1 MGGWCT
7 ISRLDLRYDAVASTL
22 GISPPPRDYRPC
34 VPLSDLPPGRY
45 VDVTVRVTSMRVRDA
60 PDDYGPKRIISG
72 TLEDPTFR
80 VPFVCHKLSLPLHVD
95 AVLRITSA
103 YVHAFSDNGLLLV
116 LTEYTRAYP
125 VPYAD
130 RLDYIWNPTIASISR
145 PVVAVTLKG
154 RIRRVVGSSGLVKR
168 CQRCGMVIYD
178 RCHNGCDA
186 GYDWDVRLSADL
198 DDGTG
203 AIRMVLGA
211 TTTAR
216 LMGWRLSEVIL
227 LANAAN
233 VPNAYGA
240 DVITYTFH
248 TPPITVTEALVDDPL
263 AHRRHDRLVVA
274 ATGASRIY
282 APSGVELGD
291 VLSSTTRRLDPT
303 HPDDAV
309 ILQRLVDQAVG
320 SKVRG
325 LTHQPRLHGLYLVT
339 PPVKLYRCEQ
349 ARLYLGFTLTVECK
363 DGAIVV
369 EAYPEGCV
377 RERVVDYLRWR
388 RDRGA
393 SARALR
399 RALLGH
405 RSDVLVAPFGR
416 YGTITDVLF
425 DETAGSSQVSAMD
438 DRNFTAFWRDVYGI
452 RVDPDESPLLRVA
465 LMGLNVTLT
474 YPPSCVFYDAS
485 SLWMSPGLRRFV
497 ENRTLTAYARTRSVL
512 DRVVKDLRLGDVPLR
527 YTGWSERADI
537 RRLIR
542 RDIRRR
548 LLGRAV
554 WGRGRVGVFD
564 DARYFFPYKVQ
575 FT

>member
-1 MGGWCT
+1 
-7 ISRLDLRYDAVASTL
+7 
-22 GISPPPRDYRPC
+22 
-34 VPLSDLPPGRY
+34 
-45 VDVTVRVTSMRVRDA
+45 VDVTARVASMRVRDA
-60 PDDYGPKRIISG
+60 PDDYGPKRIITG

-103 YVHAFSDNGLLLV
+103 YVHAFSDGGLLLV
-116 LTEYTRAYP
+116 LAEYTRAHP

-130 RLDYIWNPTIASISR
+130 LLAYVWNPTIASIHR
-145 PVVAVTLKG
+145 PVVAVTLNG
-154 RIRRVVGSSGLVKR
+154 RIRRIVGASGLVKR

-211 TTTAR
+211 TATAR

-240 DVITYTFH
+240 DVVTYAFH
-248 TPPITVTEALVDDPL
+248 APPITVTEALVDDPL
-263 AHRRHDRLVVA
+263 AYRRYDQFVVA

-282 APSGVELGD
+282 YPNGADVGD
-291 VLSSTTRRLDPT
+291 VLSTTTRRLDPT
-303 HPDDAV
+303 NPDDAV
-309 ILQRLVDQAVG
+309 ILHRLVQRAVAC
-320 SKVRG
+320 KIRG
-325 LTHQPRLHGLYLVT
+325 LTHQPRLHGLHLVT
-339 PPVKLYRCEQ
+339 QPITLYRCEQ
-349 ARLYLGFTLTVECK
+349 AKLYLGFATTVEGRN
-363 DGAIVV
+363 DEIIV

-377 RERVVDYLRWR
+377 RENVDDYLQWR
-388 RDRGA
+388 RNRGA

-399 RALLGH
+399 RALLGN
-405 RSDVLVAPFGR
+405 RSEVLVAPFGR

-425 DETAGSSQVSAMD
+425 DETAGVSQVSAMD
-438 DRNFTAFWRDVYGI
+438 DRSFPAFWRDVYGI
-452 RVDPDESPLLRVA
+452 TVHPDESPLLRVH
-465 LMGLNVTLT
+465 LMGLNVMLT

-497 ENRTLTAYARTRSVL
+497 ENRTLTAYARTRSVM
-512 DRVVKDLRLGDVPLR
+512 DRVVKDLHLGDTPLR
-527 YTGWSERADI
+527 SAGWSERTDI

-542 RDIRRR
+542 RDVRRR

-554 WGRGRVGVFD
+554 RGRGRVGVFD
-564 DARYFFPYKVQ
+564 DALYFFPYRVEV
-575 FT
+575 T